1 MEKQIFNV
9 GMCVG
14 MFCAVCN
21 EERGHV
27 VDSVNKLGK
36 ISRVGCPKCGTRSI
50 FKNKASISAQR
61 SIGKAGLPYDR
72 TRTYRAGEAM
82 MHPTF
87 GQGEVVTLIV
97 PQKIDVLFSDRV
109 RRLVHGCAKG

>member
-1 MEKQIFNV
+1 MEQQIYTV
-9 GMCVG
+9 GMRVEK
-14 MFCAVCN
+14 FCATCD

-27 VDSVNKLGK
+27 VESLNKTGK
-36 ISRVGCPKCGTRSI
+36 ISRVGCPKCGTHST
-50 FKNKASISAQR
+50 FKSSASISGER
-61 SIGKAGLPYDR
+61 PSGKAGLPYDR

-109 RRLVHGCAKG
+109 RRLVHGCAKE